1 MILSTCCRKEPKP
14 KVAFQSVYIQCADQV
29 EVVSSEEDNTGKHS
43 EDDDSLTDR
52 SLLSILYLDTVSTDL
67 NGVMVEK
74 VLLL

>member
-1 MILSTCCRKEPKP
+1 MARSLNRQIKLKNSHSPFPLNRILRMTD
-14 KVAFQSVYIQCADQV
+14 I
-29 EVVSSEEDNTGKHS
+29 
-43 EDDDSLTDR
+43 DR